1 MTKLPD
7 LRDYWRIS
15 SFSHIPCF
23 GSIFTLNRFQHLM
36 DSLNLANNENSNCKE
51 QLFKLGILLSK
62 SHKYYIPKQEFAID
76 EQMIG
81 TKYWVSFIQFMPQKP
96 CQLKRIWALWESG
109 TGYVQQS
116 QIYNKIKEGNAEQGL
131 AHRVVMD
138 LMAKY
143 QHQNCHLY
151 MDNFYS
157 SPQLLFDLV
166 ENVTFVC
173 GKIRE
178 ANFQSISK
186 KKSWK
191 VVRVSNWRIYVVRS
205 LVS

>member
-7 LRDYWRIS
+7 QRDCWMIS
-15 SFSHIPCF
+15 SFSHIPGFC
-23 GSIFTLNRFQHLM
+23 SIFTLNRFQHLM

-51 QLFKLGILLSK
+51 LGILPSK

-76 EQMIG
+76 EQMMG

-109 TGYVQQS
+109 TGYVQHS
-116 QIYNKIKEGNAEQGL
+116 QIYKIKEGNAEQGL

-138 LMAKY
+138 LMVKY

-173 GKIRE
+173 GTILE

-191 VVRVSNWRIYVVRS
+191 VVRVSN
-205 LVS
+205 